1 MLVSTLR
8 TPSQYPLGATLFM
21 LTCAF
26 SMTFRDEGP
35 LSPHTFPS
43 IRPSE
48 APVAPTAAWVPIPNN
63 HTGGAFSVVV
73 DFGQNYA
80 GACELQLEGV
90 GHLGG
95 KNINL
100 RYGEQ
105 LNPGNAGEQD
115 LFHPWW
121 PCSNFRTSASEQ
133 TTFVRTR
140 DTPTQGDHNCANQ
153 TDRYI
158 IRGVPGVAG
167 FIAAL
172 GRPPMQTHCTIGSGP
187 LLLPQ
192 VGKQP
197 APATA
202 EVYTPSHAIKGK
214 RISMCASLLSLS
226 THAFPTVACCMS
238 SVADYVYFIKFRPK
252 GGRWVQI
259 NGTAVNHSVR
269 FAGFDGAGL
278 DGTGADMCVPT
289 AQVGPL
295 VPCITPRSSI
305 DVVITLR
312 MWPLHSDVSVRGHAT
327 LHEHETYNNAIRQ
340 HAGDQQQQQQQDNAS
355 KHWSAA
361 NINALQHAVVRTHL
375 NNLHSIPQD
384 CPHREQ
390 RGWGGDSQLTAGS
403 AALNFDLATFYTNW
417 VGSMHDLQVAP
428 GGNGDMPSYVPRA
441 PGTGDKA
448 PTWAAIAAVVPW
460 EFQARTGDDS
470 MAALGYSTAK
480 KLIAFFGQHLDKH
493 GLVDIVV
500 YGDWNPSIR
509 AGPNKGWGKG
519 AQQPQMMSAHGSYIE
534 CLDRGVALATAAKDL
549 QQAHLWKEQ
558 GSKARASF
566 LNVWWNKTLGCFG
579 VTCACQ
585 TCQAVGV
592 ALNVSLGNHSIQ
604 TKAYAALVQS
614 VATWNTTLVSGI
626 IGTRFIFEAL
636 MHAGHGD
643 TALQLAGR
651 SVDAC
656 AGDVTCTFSQQL
668 AAGPGTLWE
677 AWDHASVW
685 QGGSLNHIMFG
696 GGPGVFIYKAAGVTD
711 ASYQSDEV
719 EIAFAID
726 SSVAKAIGGANV
738 WLDGTRGECT
748 LRWRVATAAIVARSA
763 TDDGTFFTTW
773 ANENCENGGVLMLL
787 EVQGPVPRAGMK
799 SWEVSLPTDIFTTVN
814 KVDANPEVN
823 FVAAEKPSADGTALV
838 ELVPAGAAGVL
849 KVRASSG
856 TRHVFGV
863 CPSKV

>member
-172 GRPPMQTHCTIGSGP
+172 GRPPMQTHRTIGSGP

-238 SVADYVYFIKFRPK
+238 SVADYV
-252 GGRWVQI
+252 
-259 NGTAVNHSVR
+259 
-269 FAGFDGAGL
+269 
-278 DGTGADMCVPT
+278 
-289 AQVGPL
+289 
-295 VPCITPRSSI
+295 
-305 DVVITLR
+305 
-312 MWPLHSDVSVRGHAT
+312 
-327 LHEHETYNNAIRQ
+327 
-340 HAGDQQQQQQQDNAS
+340 
-355 KHWSAA
+355 
-361 NINALQHAVVRTHL
+361 
-375 NNLHSIPQD
+375 
-384 CPHREQ
+384 
-390 RGWGGDSQLTAGS
+390 
-403 AALNFDLATFYTNW
+403 
-417 VGSMHDLQVAP
+417 
-428 GGNGDMPSYVPRA
+428 
-441 PGTGDKA
+441 
-448 PTWAAIAAVVPW
+448 
-460 EFQARTGDDS
+460 
-470 MAALGYSTAK
+470 
-480 KLIAFFGQHLDKH
+480 
-493 GLVDIVV
+493 
-500 YGDWNPSIR
+500 
-509 AGPNKGWGKG
+509 
-519 AQQPQMMSAHGSYIE
+519 
-534 CLDRGVALATAAKDL
+534 
-549 QQAHLWKEQ
+549 
-558 GSKARASF
+558 
-566 LNVWWNKTLGCFG
+566 
-579 VTCACQ
+579 
-585 TCQAVGV
+585 
-592 ALNVSLGNHSIQ
+592 
-604 TKAYAALVQS
+604 
-614 VATWNTTLVSGI
+614 I
-626 IGTRFIFEAL
+626 I
-636 MHAGHGD
+636 
-643 TALQLAGR
+643 
-651 SVDAC
+651 
-656 AGDVTCTFSQQL
+656 
-668 AAGPGTLWE
+668 
-677 AWDHASVW
+677 
-685 QGGSLNHIMFG
+685 
-696 GGPGVFIYKAAGVTD
+696 
-711 ASYQSDEV
+711 
-719 EIAFAID
+719 
-726 SSVAKAIGGANV
+726 
-738 WLDGTRGECT
+738 
-748 LRWRVATAAIVARSA
+748 
-763 TDDGTFFTTW
+763 
-773 ANENCENGGVLMLL
+773 
-787 EVQGPVPRAGMK
+787 
-799 SWEVSLPTDIFTTVN
+799 
-814 KVDANPEVN
+814 
-823 FVAAEKPSADGTALV
+823 
-838 ELVPAGAAGVL
+838 
-849 KVRASSG
+849 
-856 TRHVFGV
+856 
-863 CPSKV
+863 